1 MHEFMQHCDP
11 AKAAVDPASEA
22 ERLKELQFLT
32 PEAAASIDAEA
43 VKAFFRGRLGIAILD
58 ADRVYREYSYIDSV
72 RALEVIPDVDFT
84 HENDIIII
92 QGTVDCII
100 EKDGRLTV
108 VDYKTD
114 RANRA
119 EDLLDRYTEQLRTY
133 SRSVSKRFGLPVN
146 EAVIW
151 SFSLSSE
158 IEVDLSDHE

>member
-1 MHEFMQHCDP
+1 M
-11 AKAAVDPASEA
+11 
-22 ERLKELQFLT
+22 
-32 PEAAASIDAEA
+32 
-43 VKAFFRGRLGIAILD
+43 
-58 ADRVYREYSYIDSV
+58 
-72 RALEVIPDVDFT
+72 IPDVDFT
-84 HENDIIII
+84 NEDDIIII

-100 EKDGRLTV
+100 EKNGRLTV

-133 SRSVSKRFGLPVN
+133 SRSVSRRFGLPVE

-158 IEVDLSDHE
+158 IKVDLSENE